1 MSCYLNS
8 GSLWLWPHTRL
19 LCQTLGSGASYHRRL
34 SSALQISLAP
44 RLLTVAGECWNPPNT
59 VDGKT
64 APVRS
69 RTPTLWKFNMWWE
82 LKLGNVAER
91 RERLLIRGNH
101 RVPATRGPQSENQRR
116 SWIMWAADETQ
127 NQNETWKQWT
137 FQPRPR
143 GGRGWNV
150 LCFQVSSML
159 CLVTFASFLSQ
170 SSFRKWQRQATKYN
184 STHNSTWTWNKWQI
198 SHPQT

>member
-116 SWIMWAADETQ
+116 SWIMWAADESQ
-127 NQNETWKQWT
+127 NQNETWKQRT
-137 FQPRPR
+137 FQPRPPEEAEAEMFTVFR
-143 GGRGWNV
+143 FHILKLKR
-150 LCFQVSSML
+150 LYESA
-159 CLVTFASFLSQ
+159 ASDSTKQSYPTPALLSR
-170 SSFRKWQRQATKYN
+170 FGKV
-184 STHNSTWTWNKWQI
+184 
-198 SHPQT
+198 

>member
-116 SWIMWAADETQ
+116 SWIMWAADESQ
-127 NQNETWKQWT
+127 NQNETWKQRT
-137 FQPRPR
+137 FQPRPPQR
-143 GGRGWNV
+143 RPR
-150 LCFQVSSML
+150 LKCSLFSDFTSSYLNDCMNQL
-159 CLVTFASFLSQ
+159 PATQQNSRTPLLPCCHGLVR
-170 SSFRKWQRQATKYN
+170 FR
-184 STHNSTWTWNKWQI
+184 
-198 SHPQT
+198 

>member
-69 RTPTLWKFNMWWE
+69 HTPTLWKFNMWWE
-82 LKLGNVAER
+82 LKVGNVAER
-91 RERLLIRGNH
+91 REEIRLIRGNH
-101 RVPATRGPQSENQRR
+101 RVPATRGPSNQNQGR
-116 SWIMWAADETQ
+116 SWTMRAADENQ
-127 NQNETWKQWT
+127 NQNETWKRRK
-137 FQPRPR
+137 FQPRPPAS
-143 GGRGWNV
+143 V
-150 LCFQVSSML
+150 LWVQTQNWGNTVL
-159 CLVTFASFLSQ
+159 NAGLWLLLKTTFKFHSCCV
-170 SSFRKWQRQATKYN
+170 
-184 STHNSTWTWNKWQI
+184 
-198 SHPQT
+198 